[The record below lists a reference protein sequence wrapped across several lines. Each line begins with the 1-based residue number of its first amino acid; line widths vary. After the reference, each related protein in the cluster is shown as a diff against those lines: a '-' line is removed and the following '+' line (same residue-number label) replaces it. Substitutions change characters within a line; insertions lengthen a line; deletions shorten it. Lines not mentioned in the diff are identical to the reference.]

1 MNPAVLTSLRELD
14 ARVNDG
20 IHVRLLWCEHDGRLW
35 VSVLDT
41 KSREAFCL
49 EVAGNDRPR
58 DVFHHPFAYAADGTP
73 GIAPSAG
80 ITSTSVAA

>member
-58 DVFHHPFAYAADGTP
+58 DVFHHPFAYPADRPLARAAPTGS
-73 GIAPSAG
+73 AP
-80 ITSTSVAA
+80 TSVAA